1 MDYSAKITGLQAQI
15 RANEQTMRALPSNN
29 VKKYNALCS
38 KNSKIKVQ
46 IEDLERKRD
55 QERDKVR
62 SKDIANDPNRLDPK
76 SRFGRPKDHATGY
89 TNDDY
94 VNQVI
99 DGVEFSNHAIKEMR
113 ERGFYSFEILE
124 IVRTTVPKT
133 DKKHSDR
140 WNYYYKTREV
150 FIVTDKGNGRIITIF
165 FNKKILD
172 W

>member
-62 SKDIANDPNRLDPK
+62 SKDIANDPNHINPRSAVGYTGKHVLGYSKTDYSPQVVDGVMF
-76 SRFGRPKDHATGY
+76 SDHAIERT
-89 TNDDY
+89 
-94 VNQVI
+94 
-99 DGVEFSNHAIKEMR
+99 R
-113 ERGFYSFEILE
+113 ERGVHSSLVLQAI
-124 IVRTTVPKT
+124 RTTTPKDSRGNLTFYDKANKLFVVQDT
-133 DKKHSDR
+133 DG
-140 WNYYYKTREV
+140 T
-150 FIVTDKGNGRIITIF
+150 IVTVEIKT
-165 FNKKILD
+165 ILD